1 MNLWQT
7 IKGLFGQPAAESTR
21 PKAAPPAATDVE
33 PEEVTVPEVTPT
45 QVQQALAGAAPPVL
59 LDVREPFEWGQV
71 RVPLALHIPMNS
83 VPERLADLPRSRPIV
98 VFCGHGSRSYGV
110 AHYLRQQGFDASNLA
125 GGITRWR
132 IEGGQVN
139 VG

>member
-7 IKGLFGQPAAESTR
+7 VKSLFGQPAASESMPPR
-21 PKAAPPAATDVE
+21 PPAEPE
-33 PEEVTVPEVTPT
+33 PEEVAVREVTPA
-45 QVQQALAGAAPPVL
+45 QVQQSLAGAAPPLL
-59 LDVREPFEWGQV
+59 LDVREQFEWSQV
-71 RVPLALHIPMNS
+71 RVPGALHIPMNS
-83 VPERLADLPRSRPIV
+83 VPDRLAELPRSRPIV
-98 VFCGHGSRSYGV
+98 VFCAHGSRSYGV
-110 AHYLRQQGFDASNLA
+110 AHYLRQQGFDAANLQ

>member
-7 IKGLFGQPAAESTR
+7 VKSFFGQPAASKSTPPR
-21 PKAAPPAATDVE
+21 PPAEPE
-33 PEEVTVPEVTPT
+33 PEEAPVREVTPV

-59 LDVREPFEWGQV
+59 LDVREPFEWSQV
-71 RVPLALHIPMNS
+71 RVPGALHIPMNS
-83 VPERLADLPRSRPIV
+83 VPDRLAELPRSRPIV
-98 VFCGHGSRSYGV
+98 VFCAQGSRSYGV
-110 AHYLRQQGFDASNLA
+110 THYLRQQGFDAANLK